1 MDPAA
6 ARTSVTLLAR
16 LGGAPADAVAWTEFL
31 HRYGPQVLAWC
42 RHWNLQAADAE
53 DVAQDVLLRVSRQM
67 RTFRYDPA
75 RSFRGW
81 LKTVARAAWAD
92 WLEAR
97 RRAVPAAGDTSA
109 RHALE
114 SATARD
120 DLVGRLEAE
129 FDRELL
135 DAAAARVRAR
145 VDARTWDAFALTA
158 LEGVGGAEAAE
169 RLGMKV
175 ATVYVA
181 KGRVQKLLQEE
192 VRALDGGPAAGD
204 EGDGA

>member
-1 MDPAA
+1 MDTPA

-16 LGGAPADAVAWTEFL
+16 LGGSSADATAWDEFL
-31 HRYGPQVLAWC
+31 RRYGPQVLGWC
-42 RHWNLQAADAE
+42 RHWHLQEADAE

-67 RTFRYDPA
+67 RTFRYDPG

-81 LKTVARAAWAD
+81 LKTVTRAAWSD
-92 WLEAR
+92 WLDAR
-97 RRAVPAAGDTSA
+97 HRMIQGTGDTSA
-109 RHALE
+109 RQALE
-114 SATARD
+114 SVAARD

-135 DAAAARVRAR
+135 DTAAAQVRLR

-158 LEGVGGAEAAE
+158 LEGLSGAEAAA

-175 ATVYVA
+175 AAVYVA
-181 KGRVQKLLQEE
+181 KGRVQKMLQDEVKLLD
-192 VRALDGGPAAGD
+192 VDDPPA
-204 EGDGA
+204 GA